1 MFTTKL
7 ENVFFWLAGCWVRY
21 GSCRDREVVRGP
33 GPVVETELLAPLVQ
47 ISSGSQVD
55 VMDTALVISAYQ
67 S

>member
-1 MFTTKL
+1 M
-7 ENVFFWLAGCWVRY
+7 
-21 GSCRDREVVRGP
+21 EVVETGGARTR
-33 GPVVETELLAPLVQ
+33 PVVETELLAPLVQ

>member
-1 MFTTKL
+1 MEVVET
-7 ENVFFWLAGCWVRY
+7 ER
-21 GSCRDREVVRGP
+21 REVVRGP

>member
-1 MFTTKL
+1 M
-7 ENVFFWLAGCWVRY
+7 E
-21 GSCRDREVVRGP
+21 
-33 GPVVETELLAPLVQ
+33 VVETGGARTGAVVETGLLDPLVQ

>member
-1 MFTTKL
+1 MAR
-7 ENVFFWLAGCWVRY
+7 WLGW
-21 GSCRDREVVRGP
+21 REERT

>member
-1 MFTTKL
+1 MFSS
-7 ENVFFWLAGCWVRY
+7 GPGWVRY
-21 GSCRDREVVRGP
+21 GESCRDRWGGGGGAARTR
-33 GPVVETELLAPLVQ
+33 PVVETELLAPLVQ

>member
-1 MFTTKL
+1 M
-7 ENVFFWLAGCWVRY
+7 
-21 GSCRDREVVRGP
+21 EVVETGGG
-33 GPVVETELLAPLVQ
+33 GPVVETESNLAPLVQ